1 MPQNFYELVWIFII
15 YAFLG
20 WCTEV
25 AYAALN
31 TGRFVNRG
39 FLNGPYCPIYGCG
52 VVIVVAL
59 LTPIQE
65 SLLLL
70 FAGSLVLTSVLEY
83 LTGLVLEKVFRNKWW
98 DYSNEPFNIQGYV
111 CLKFSIMWGL
121 ACTFVMKLVHP
132 VIYKVITLV
141 PFVAGVVILVIIM
154 IGFTV
159 DCCVTVATILKFNK
173 QLRLMEEMAAR
184 LHQLSDEIGEHIY
197 ENVSTAVEKSEQF
210 QGEHAEFLQK
220 VAEKRVD
227 ILEIPVVTKN
237 KIKDQKQS
245 LAELSEAA
253 KVKLQDRRAEY
264 EELRQKYRALYEKRN
279 IVFSRLVK
287 AFPGMKSLHNNE
299 HLQEYK
305 RYISNLKKKEK

>member
-70 FAGSLVLTSVLEY
+70 FAGSLALTSVLEY

-132 VIYKVITLV
+132 AIYKVITLV

-210 QGEHAEFLQK
+210 QGEHEEFLQK

-227 ILEIPVVTKN
+227 ILEIPVATKN
-237 KIKDQKQS
+237 KIKAQKQS

-279 IVFSRLVK
+279 IGFSRLVK

>member
-132 VIYKVITLV
+132 AIYKVITLV

-184 LHQLSDEIGEHIY
+184 LHQFSDEIGEHIY
-197 ENVSTAVEKSEQF
+197 ENVSTAVEKSE
-210 QGEHAEFLQK
+210 
-220 VAEKRVD
+220 
-227 ILEIPVVTKN
+227 T
-237 KIKDQKQS
+237 
-245 LAELSEAA
+245 A

-264 EELRQKYRALYEKRN
+264 EELCQKYRALYEKRN
-279 IVFSRLVK
+279 IGFSRLVK